1 MEIRPYKAQ
10 RGAVAVTSSAQKLVD
25 TTSADRL
32 ATIGQAVAYAG
43 ASAAELI
50 TKQQTL
56 ASRIEE
62 EAFKNDINRRFNEEK
77 NKFLTAVAEATK
89 DPSKIYQGGAL
100 DEIRKQYDSATA
112 AIYSDTVGK
121 IKSNR
126 VKRKAEP
133 YFQAERQKFGFEA
146 EAIVK
151 NGFAD
156 AGRVVLSESLTAAVQ
171 NGINATDE
179 NGINASVSEIEKLVG
194 DLVQAGSITA
204 DKKNTLID
212 EYKQSLWLGRA
223 KKQVDSL
230 DHTEGSRFLADL
242 QKQGSLSEENFGNL
256 KNYFDSQWA
265 FKKTVWNEE
274 RSTAFNEWIDVIG
287 KPENLQRDLK
297 SEIMNDSRLDLH
309 TDVGITTD
317 LRKSLLTYLNAEKKA
332 LNSGSHNIYSGDKN
346 EQTVDDIATYW
357 DITEMIYSGSTPIF
371 QINEAILKAV
381 AGRSMTLATAKTLI
395 NDMRKNDIG
404 LKTIS
409 ELAKNFLPSVYTGNK
424 KDDAE
429 KNSDTLLLWD
439 NIVSAYRSQVK
450 YTDQMNDQQKIE
462 LANNIAETYLKDH
475 YQQAIFDSFRRI
487 RYGDNEQE
495 KMFKLLQ
502 KDIQDKTLFRAKA
515 PRMDEINQLAQ
526 HNIEVIS
533 KANEQ
538 ERKNPTKPMLHIP
551 SQRPDIDEYGQPVFL
566 TDDKQYRVM
575 VKVGDDNKWYVM
587 YKKTEGDPSW
597 QIYSTVK

>member
-1 MEIRPYKAQ
+1 MEIRPYRAQ

-62 EAFKNDINRRFNEEK
+62 EAFKNDINRRFNEER

-100 DEIRKQYDSATA
+100 DEIRKQYDSATD

-126 VKRKAEP
+126 VRRKAEP
-133 YFQAERQKFGFEA
+133 YFQTERQKFGFEA

-179 NGINASVSEIEKLVG
+179 NGINASVAEIEKLAG

-204 DKKNTLID
+204 DKKSSVID

-223 KKQVDSL
+223 KAQVDSL

-265 FKKTVWNEE
+265 FRKTVWNEE
-274 RSTAFNEWIDVIG
+274 RNTAFNDWIDVIG
-287 KPENLQRDLK
+287 NPENLQRDLK
-297 SEIMNDSRLDLH
+297 SEIMNDRRLDLH
-309 TDVGITTD
+309 IDVGITTD
-317 LRKSLLTYLNAEKKA
+317 LRKSLLTYLKTGIKA
-332 LNSGSHNIYSGDKN
+332 GSSGSDNIYSGDKN
-346 EQTVDDIATYW
+346 EQTVDDVATYMN
-357 DITEMIYSGSTPIF
+357 ILEKIYSGTANNYEIK
-371 QINEAILKAV
+371 EDILKAV
-381 AGRSMTLATAKTLI
+381 ADNSMTWGTAKTLI
-395 NDMRKNDIG
+395 NDLYKNDVG
-404 LKTIS
+404 LKTLS
-409 ELAKNFLPSVYTGNK
+409 ERAKSFLPSVYTGNK

-429 KNSDTLLLWD
+429 KNSDTLLMWD
-439 NIVSAYRSQVK
+439 NIMSAYRSQMK
-450 YTDQMNDQQKIE
+450 YTDQMNDQQKTE

-475 YQQAIFDSFRRI
+475 YQQAIFDAFRRMN
-487 RYGDNEQE
+487 YGDNEQQ
-495 KMFKLLQ
+495 KWFKLLQ
-502 KDIQDKTLFRAKA
+502 KDIQDKTLFRALA

-526 HNIEVIS
+526 YNIEVIS
-533 KANEQ
+533 KANEK
-538 ERKNPTKPMLHIP
+538 KNPTKPMLHIP

-566 TDDKQYRVM
+566 TDDGQYRV
-575 VKVGDDNKWYVM
+575 KVTVGNDNKWYVM